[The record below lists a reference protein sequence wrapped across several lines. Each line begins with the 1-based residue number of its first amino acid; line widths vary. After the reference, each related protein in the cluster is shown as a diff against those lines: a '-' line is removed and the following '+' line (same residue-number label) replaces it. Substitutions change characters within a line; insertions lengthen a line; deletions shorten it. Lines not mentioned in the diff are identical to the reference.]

1 MTHFC
6 DGAQSAPR
14 DEVKAT
20 VVKIE
25 KENLSSSWEIDGTT

>member
-6 DGAQSAPR
+6 DRAQSAPW
-14 DEVKAT
+14 DEVRAT

-25 KENLSSSWEIDGTT
+25 KENLSSSREIDGTT